1 MRIPKPK
8 LSSIFVVMAIA
19 IAATLVSAVV
29 FSGVALAQKQVQ
41 FQVKPADP
49 KDPKRKGMAPEIEAT
64 IIGAGAGVP
73 LDKFALVQTDAKT
86 PIPPIKATSVRA
98 YIQGSETIAV
108 AVLIE
113 GQQIWIGN
121 DTYIPEGGE
130 GRYEGALTKLAPVID
145 KLNKVGPPG
154 SLGTV
159 LVYHSSVDTKLPMG
173 ELKNLNGA
181 ALGNQRDY
189 QNKVSSELTNG
200 VTQALAELK
209 KVTTS
214 RKALVVIGDGGDTNA
229 DAAKKALAD
238 LKKQAEADRVEV
250 FAIVFQSALEVE
262 VKVINNLV
270 PGATTANTAES
281 VAAAI
286 DGIVARLNDRVYV
299 TFPGYDMKLKAG
311 FTWDGKEHEMMVKID
326 QDELETKSLVLAP
339 PWKRGGAGFPWALAL
354 GLPIGG
360 LLLIGLG
367 VAVFRKK
374 PAPEAAPMM
383 VEAPMA
389 APVAPKGPMKTVMI
403 GAGGDQDGF
412 PIVGWLVA
420 LNGPNA
426 FKTYRLRSGTTKIGT
441 GGPVDIIVNDG
452 FLSTEHC
459 QIGCSPSG
467 FVLQDLQ
474 STNGCMVN
482 DRRVERHELVDN
494 DLITLGKT
502 NFKFKSIN

>member
-1 MRIPKPK
+1 MRIPQSFV
-8 LSSIFVVMAIA
+8 SSLFRVMALA
-19 IAATLVSAVV
+19 LAATLLCGVV
-29 FSGVALAQKQVQ
+29 ISGVALAQKQVQ
-41 FQVKPADP
+41 LQVKPADP
-49 KDPKRKGMAPEIEAT
+49 KDPKRKGMAPEVEAT

-73 LDKFALVQTDAKT
+73 LDKFSLLQTDAKT
-86 PIPPIKATSVRA
+86 PIPPIKASSVRA

-200 VTQALAELK
+200 VIQALAELK

-229 DAAKKALAD
+229 DAAKKALAE

-262 VKVINNLV
+262 VKVIGNLV

-299 TFPGYDMKLKAG
+299 TFPGYDLKLKTG

-339 PWKRGGAGFPWALAL
+339 PWKRAGAGFPWALAIGLSL
-354 GLPIGG
+354 GS
-360 LLLIGLG
+360 LLLIWLG
-367 VAVFRKK
+367 VAVFKKK
-374 PAPEAAPMM
+374 PAPEAAPIM

-389 APVAPKGPMKTVMI
+389 APAAPKGPMKTVMI

-426 FKTYRLRSGTTKIGT
+426 FRTYRLRSGTTKIGT

-467 FVLQDLQ
+467 FVLQDLK

-482 DRRVERHELVDN
+482 ERRVERHDLVDN